1 MNEINLNSSQ
11 IMKIRDSFRSHIE
24 NDYPT
29 MKDKNIIISDAFY
42 PLRHNIGIEFWDVFK
57 NDESIKRCQILLE
70 QFFQERNRLNPKRDA
85 STYIGSIKKLKE
97 YIDNSYGGVNKL
109 LNDTALDYDNLKQVE
124 DTENNADAVRT
135 NFDVIVP
142 KPCLKQVD
150 YYLQKWNEL
159 ENYIVQESALNKLFL
174 NTYPGNTSIDEVLV
188 KVSVLNDFYSTNI
201 FNPYKVAKHI
211 VNLNIDE
218 RLYMGDVLLVED
230 IAKVHMGNKVTKRFY
245 SFASKYCSHHVP
257 QEFPIYD
264 SYIAKMLKHFKK
276 IDKFSSYSK
285 EDLKIYPNFKK
296 ILKEF
301 QVYYNLTQYN
311 LKEIDKYL
319 WQLGKEYFPNNIN
332 TFKRT

>member
-42 PLRHNIGIEFWDVFK
+42 PLRHNIGIEFWDVFED
-57 NDESIKRCQILLE
+57 DESIKRCQRLLE
-70 QFFQERNRLNPKRDA
+70 QFFQQRNRLNPKRDA

-97 YIDNSYGGVNKL
+97 YIDNSYGGVHKL
-109 LNDTALDYDNLKQVE
+109 LNTAALDYDNTKTFE
-124 DTENNADAVRT
+124 DLEHDADEVKT
-135 NFDVIVP
+135 TFHVIVP
-142 KPCLKQVD
+142 KPCVEEVD
-150 YYLQKWNEL
+150 YYLKKWNEL
-159 ENYIVQESALNKLFL
+159 ENYIVKESALNKLFL
-174 NTYPGNTSIDEVLV
+174 NTYPANTSIDEVLV
-188 KVSVLNDFYSTNI
+188 KVSVLNDFYNTNI

-218 RLYMGDVLLVED
+218 RLYMGDAFLVND
-230 IAKVHMGNKVTKRFY
+230 IAKIHMGNKVTKTFY

-257 QEFPIYD
+257 QEFAVYD
-264 SYIAKMLKHFKK
+264 SYIAKSLKHFKK

-285 EDLKIYPNFKK
+285 EELKIYSNFKK

-301 QVYYNLTQYN
+301 QMYYNLTQYN

-319 WQLGKEYFPNNIN
+319 WQLGKEYFHN
-332 TFKRT
+332 KY